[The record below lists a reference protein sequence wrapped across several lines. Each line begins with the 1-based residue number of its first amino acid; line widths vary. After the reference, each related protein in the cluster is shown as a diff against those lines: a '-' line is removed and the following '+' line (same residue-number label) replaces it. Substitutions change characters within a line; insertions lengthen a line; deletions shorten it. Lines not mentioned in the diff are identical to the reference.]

1 MLDLRD
7 NPQRSRYELF
17 EDGEQVGFL
26 DYRRDGDVV
35 SLTHAEVRIDRR
47 GEGLGDQLVAA
58 ALRDVRAKG
67 ERVVPVC
74 RFVVSYMRRHREE
87 ADLLAS

>member
-1 MLDLRD
+1 
-7 NPQRSRYELF
+7 
-17 EDGEQVGFL
+17 
-26 DYRRDGDVV
+26 
-35 SLTHAEVRIDRR
+35 
-47 GEGLGDQLVAA
+47 
-58 ALRDVRAKG
+58 VRAKG